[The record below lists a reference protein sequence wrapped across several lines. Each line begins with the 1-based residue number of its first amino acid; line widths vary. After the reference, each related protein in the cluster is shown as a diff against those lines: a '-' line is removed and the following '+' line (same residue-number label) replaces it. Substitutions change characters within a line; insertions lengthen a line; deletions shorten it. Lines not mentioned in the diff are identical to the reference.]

1 MSVARTTKKSHEDS
15 LSAANGTREK
25 LLRAALHVFAEKGFS
40 GATTREIANR
50 AEVFQPQIAYFFSS
64 KLALWKEIVES
75 VIPLSN
81 AMLDLLLED
90 RGQDSKTRIARLV
103 RNYLTFAAQHPEWI
117 GIVIRGGLTNDETSD
132 WLITK
137 YLRPRSEKIYRA
149 MTGRSLAQAGAA
161 EARVALS
168 VLSILSGAIATF
180 PQAAYAQG
188 IAEVEVDSHAF
199 LEDHIRLVTAAIN
212 AVIEVS

>member
-1 MSVARTTKKSHEDS
+1 MARTTKKSHEDS

-40 GATTREIANR
+40 DATTREIANR

-81 AMLDLLLED
+81 AMLDPLLED
-90 RGQDSKTRIARLV
+90 RGQDSKIRIARLV

>member
-1 MSVARTTKKSHEDS
+1 
-15 LSAANGTREK
+15 
-25 LLRAALHVFAEKGFS
+25 
-40 GATTREIANR
+40 
-50 AEVFQPQIAYFFSS
+50 
-64 KLALWKEIVES
+64 
-75 VIPLSN
+75 
-81 AMLDLLLED
+81 
-90 RGQDSKTRIARLV
+90 
-103 RNYLTFAAQHPEWI
+103 
-117 GIVIRGGLTNDETSD
+117 
-132 WLITK
+132 
-137 YLRPRSEKIYRA
+137 